1 MSLAISS
8 VVQRRKVGSGMCS
21 SKLLS
26 QRRKREIQERFQWPG
41 PKKGPAQK
49 KWIRRA
55 KCERSLETGG
65 RTWNIDPGSVRK
77 VSWSNLIYTG
87 KMPRTAC
94 GWQKL
99 RRANRL
105 IMSTSARTIRAMYGS
120 LGDSVGSRINRLLDF
135 HCQVLGGSN

>member
-1 MSLAISS
+1 MY
-8 VVQRRKVGSGMCS
+8 S

-26 QRRKREIQERFQWPG
+26 QRRKREIQERFQWPS
-41 PKKGPAQK
+41 PKKDPPKMDKAGQV
-49 KWIRRA
+49 R
-55 KCERSLETGG
+55 EVSYETGG

-105 IMSTSARTIRAMYGS
+105 IMSTSARTIYRQCTIRWSIVSDPESIVCWIFIAK
-120 LGDSVGSRINRLLDF
+120 F
-135 HCQVLGGSN
+135 